1 MHHTQVPIAR
11 LNTLNEKTRLQTIQC
26 ATESLKAAACR
37 TRAEAKFGV
46 GVGFVLSAP
55 VASTD
60 SRWLYSDFERAVRGG
75 RVAAFSPS
83 SPSALA
89 ARSFICLS
97 GGQGDVTARRAGQDA
112 TSHVPMY
119 VPIVYVRQERRARAC
134 PLRLWARPDVQM
146 LCTARHRARNQ
157 SQRYRY
163 RHKMLDER
171 SEARRRTV
179 ITPRP
184 TYRSHADR
192 TMISRRPGLSLP
204 VLVVCRTYST
214 AAVQARGWLVGC
226 VTYLDQMRRPEYVAF
241 LRQVITRV
249 IAQAKS

>member
-1 MHHTQVPIAR
+1 M
-11 LNTLNEKTRLQTIQC
+11 
-26 ATESLKAAACR
+26 
-37 TRAEAKFGV
+37 
-46 GVGFVLSAP
+46 
-55 VASTD
+55 
-60 SRWLYSDFERAVRGG
+60 RGG

-97 GGQGDVTARRAGQDA
+97 GGQGDATARRAGQDA

-119 VPIVYVRQERRARAC
+119 VPIVYVRQERRARTY

-157 SQRYRY
+157 SQQYRY

-249 IAQAKS
+249 VAQAKS